1 MEKRLEAGQVCT
13 FQKKVSDEDVR
24 KFAEVTGDKN
34 PLHLDDEFARTTMFK
49 ERIAHGMIGAGII
62 SGGLA
67 MHMPG
72 IGTTYL
78 EQDLKFM
85 RPVRIG
91 DVLTV
96 ELKVLE
102 ILPKTKFDIAKIRTT
117 CTNERGEVVISGTAT
132 VIPPETAS

>member
-1 MEKRLEAGQVCT
+1 MKKRLEAGQVCT

-34 PLHLDDEFARTTMFK
+34 PLHLDDGFASTTMFK

-72 IGTTYL
+72 LGTTYL

-117 CTNERGEVVISGTAT
+117 CMKDRKSVV
-132 VIPPETAS
+132 

>member
-1 MEKRLEAGQVCT
+1 MKKRLEAGQVCT

-34 PLHLDDEFARTTMFK
+34 PLHLDDGFASTTMFK

-72 IGTTYL
+72 LGTTYL
-78 EQDLKFM
+78 DQDLKFM

-117 CTNERGEVVISGTAT
+117 CMNEQGEIVISGTAT
-132 VIPPETAS
+132 VIPPGM

>member
-1 MEKRLEAGQVCT
+1 MKKRLEAGQVCT

-34 PLHLDDEFARTTMFK
+34 PLHLDDGFASTTMFK
-49 ERIAHGMIGAGII
+49 DRIAHGMIGAGII

-72 IGTTYL
+72 LGTTYL

-117 CTNERGEVVISGTAT
+117 CMNEQGEIVISGTAT
-132 VIPPETAS
+132 VIPPGM

>member
-1 MEKRLEAGQVCT
+1 MEKRLETGQVCT

-72 IGTTYL
+72 LGTTYL
-78 EQDLKFM
+78 E
-85 RPVRIG
+85 
-91 DVLTV
+91 TV

>member
-1 MEKRLEAGQVCT
+1 MKKRLEAGQGCT

-34 PLHLDDEFARTTMFK
+34 PLHLDDGFASTTMFK

-72 IGTTYL
+72 LGTTYL

-117 CTNERGEVVISGTAT
+117 CMNEQGEIVISGTAT
-132 VIPPETAS
+132 VIPPGM

>member
-1 MEKRLEAGQVCT
+1 MKKRLEAGQVCT

-34 PLHLDDEFARTTMFK
+34 PLHLDDGFASTTMFK

-72 IGTTYL
+72 LGTTYL

-117 CTNERGEVVISGTAT
+117 CMNEQGEIVISGTAT
-132 VIPPETAS
+132 VIPPVM

>member
-1 MEKRLEAGQVCT
+1 MKKRLEAGQVCT

-34 PLHLDDEFARTTMFK
+34 PLHLDDGFASTTMFK
-49 ERIAHGMIGAGII
+49 ERSAHGMIGAGII

-72 IGTTYL
+72 LGTTYL

-117 CTNERGEVVISGTAT
+117 CMNEQGEIVISGTAT
-132 VIPPETAS
+132 VIPPGM

>member
-1 MEKRLEAGQVCT
+1 MKKRLEAGQVCT

-34 PLHLDDEFARTTMFK
+34 PLHLDDGFASTTMFK

-72 IGTTYL
+72 LGTTYL

-117 CTNERGEVVISGTAT
+117 CMNEQGEIVISGTAT
-132 VIPPETAS
+132 VIPPGM

>member
-72 IGTTYL
+72 LGTTYL

-96 ELKVLE
+96 EL
-102 ILPKTKFDIAKIRTT
+102 
-117 CTNERGEVVISGTAT
+117 
-132 VIPPETAS
+132 

>member
-96 ELKVLE
+96 EIKVLE
-102 ILPKTKFDIAKIRTT
+102 ILPKTKFDIAKILTT
-117 CTNERGEVVISGTAT
+117 CTNDLVEVVISWTAT